1 MELADKAEYV
11 RDMFASVASRYD
23 LLNSILSF
31 RRHKVWRKVAVHD
44 ANLRPGDTALD
55 VCTGT
60 GDFALDLRDAVG
72 ESGKVIGVDFCMPM
86 LVIGARKIAQKRYAN
101 TGVMLGDALRLPF
114 ADNSFDCVTV
124 GFGIRNVSDMDTAFR
139 EMARVAKSGG
149 RVACLEFTPPSNR
162 FWKPFILLYQR
173 RILPLIGG
181 ALSNREAYTYL
192 PNSIDAFENPQ
203 KLAEIMNSAGLENI
217 TVKGMNF
224 GSVCLHIG
232 IKK

>member
-1 MELADKAEYV
+1 MADKAEYV

-31 RRHKVWRKVAVHD
+31 RRHKVWRRVAVRD
-44 ANLRPGDTALD
+44 ANLHPGDIALD

-60 GDFALDLRDAVG
+60 GDFAMDLRNAVG
-72 ESGKVIGVDFCMPM
+72 ETGTVAGIDFCLPM
-86 LVIGARKIAQKRYAN
+86 LEIGARKIVQKRHSN
-101 TGVMLGDALRLPF
+101 MCMILGDALHLPF

-124 GFGIRNVSDMDTAFR
+124 GFGIRNVSDIRMAFQ
-139 EMARVAKSGG
+139 EMARVAKPGG
-149 RVACLEFTPPSNR
+149 RVACLEFTPPSR
-162 FWKPFILLYQR
+162 GFWKPFILLYER
-173 RILPLIGG
+173 RILPMIGG

-192 PNSIDAFENPQ
+192 QNSIGAFETPKQ
-203 KLAEIMNSAGLENI
+203 LAEIMDSAGLNNI

-232 IKK
+232 IKS